1 MIEQMMSAVERR
13 HKVFWL
19 LSRGLFTINI
29 AFIAYF
35 RTRIML
41 TEKVFNA
48 IKVQTHKE
56 HVERG
61 IVHFIVTNGV

>member
-1 MIEQMMSAVERR
+1 MIEQMMSAVETR

-29 AFIAYF
+29 TFIVYF

-56 HVERG
+56 HVE
-61 IVHFIVTNGV
+61 